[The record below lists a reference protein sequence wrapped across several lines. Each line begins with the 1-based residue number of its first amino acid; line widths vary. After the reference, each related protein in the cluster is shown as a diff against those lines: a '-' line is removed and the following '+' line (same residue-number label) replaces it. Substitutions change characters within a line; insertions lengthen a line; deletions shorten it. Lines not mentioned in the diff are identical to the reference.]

1 MNTNEEVSNATPI
14 VVVKN
19 NEQRIPETAHVISMP
34 LPYNDEL
41 TDEMFRIYNL
51 SKTTRF
57 LAVIDLFFALIYSF
71 YNVYFFMAFLTAFSG
86 YYGAKY
92 YNSCSLLVY
101 ASYLFLNN
109 VIRIITVIYMVQYYH
124 DNMDEDNNNIFVNIV
139 FATIICILNAWI
151 ARFVCVFWNLV
162 KDITP
167 EDKMNLILMEKQR
180 KIAPNYI
187 WRV

>member
-1 MNTNEEVSNATPI
+1 MNTNEEVSNATPV

-19 NEQRIPETAHVISMP
+19 EVRPVTAHVITMP
-34 LPYNDEL
+34 LPIPDDL
-41 TDEMFRIYNL
+41 TEKMFRIYNL

-57 LAVIDLFFALIYSF
+57 LAAIDIFFALIYSF
-71 YNVYFFMAFLTAFSG
+71 YNVYFFMGFLTAFSG

-109 VIRIITVIYMVQYYH
+109 IIRIITVIYMVQYYH
-124 DNMDEDNNNIFVNIV
+124 DNTDEDNSNMNVNIV
-139 FATIICILNAWI
+139 FATIICLLNLWI

-162 KDITP
+162 KDMTL
-167 EDKMNLILMEKQR
+167 ENKENLILMEKR
-180 KIAPNYI
+180 RSIAPNYI